1 METNATPSPIEPKR
15 YGTPEQQRA
24 YMADVLG
31 MPRPTTAHVG
41 QPRAFTNT
49 EPSKASGTGHN
60 YAHRSHR
67 HYGTKGEK

>member
-31 MPRPTTAHVG
+31 MPRPSA
-41 QPRAFTNT
+41 
-49 EPSKASGTGHN
+49 
-60 YAHRSHR
+60 
-67 HYGTKGEK
+67 GEIVAAVNAELEERNDAACKRMFGWFERIAGEAE

>member
-31 MPRPTTAHVG
+31 MPRPSA
-41 QPRAFTNT
+41 
-49 EPSKASGTGHN
+49 
-60 YAHRSHR
+60 
-67 HYGTKGEK
+67 GEIVAAVNAELKERNDAACKRMFGWFERIAGEAE